1 MDLAV
6 DAELRQLADQL
17 LPRLFRLH
25 PVDDVIDALLA
36 DHLQAEVLREAT
48 SGVALARDVLAVV
61 LRTLDAFPEIAR
73 RMRERRNGRPPF
85 LIENEFDIQDLLYVA
100 LKPHIPDL
108 SEEEWTPKHAG
119 RAKRIDFI
127 SDGSRIC
134 LESKRVRD
142 ETHGK
147 SIADELKIDIE
158 SYYVHRACDKLI
170 AFVYDP
176 SGYMVDAHQQELQL
190 SGGRTIKGRTI
201 EVIVRIRP
209 R

>member
-1 MDLAV
+1 MRRNGDGGGVVVAIFEREQAV
-6 DAELRQLADQL
+6 
-17 LPRLFRLH
+17 
-25 PVDDVIDALLA
+25 LLA
-36 DHLQAEVLREAT
+36 K
-48 SGVALARDVLAVV
+48 ALARLPEDYREVIVLHH
-61 LRTLDAFPEIAR
+61 LEDLNFPEVAR
-73 RMRERRNGRPPF
+73 RMRERRNGRPPYR
-85 LIENEFDIQDLLYVA
+85 LENEFDIQDLLYVA

-134 LESKRVRD
+134 LESKKVRD
-142 ETHGK
+142 ESHGK
-147 SIADELKIDIE
+147 RIADELKIDIE
-158 SYYVHRACDKLI
+158 SYYVHKACDKLI

-190 SGGRTIKGRTI
+190 SGERTIKGRTI